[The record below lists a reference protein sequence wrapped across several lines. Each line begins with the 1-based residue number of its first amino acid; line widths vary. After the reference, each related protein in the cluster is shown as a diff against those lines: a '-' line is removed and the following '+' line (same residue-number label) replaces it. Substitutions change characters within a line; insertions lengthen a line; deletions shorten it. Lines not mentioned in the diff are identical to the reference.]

1 MEDPVYLPEKL
12 YNVKYL
18 IYYVECISVIL
29 APSLFR
35 LATTTITI
43 SYSDLANTR
52 IPPPLT
58 VSFNTINLLW
68 NTPRQCNDKSFG
80 STHYNTHRLRD
91 RSFNRSLS
99 FTSAAADQGIKWT
112 LTPTRAVIQ
121 VSLGHKFVLQES
133 TMLTGIDECFF

>member
-1 MEDPVYLPEKL
+1 M
-12 YNVKYL
+12 
-18 IYYVECISVIL
+18 YVSMYRIHISVIL

-99 FTSAAADQGIKWT
+99 FTSAAAADQGIKWT

-133 TMLTGIDECFF
+133 TMLTRIYECFF